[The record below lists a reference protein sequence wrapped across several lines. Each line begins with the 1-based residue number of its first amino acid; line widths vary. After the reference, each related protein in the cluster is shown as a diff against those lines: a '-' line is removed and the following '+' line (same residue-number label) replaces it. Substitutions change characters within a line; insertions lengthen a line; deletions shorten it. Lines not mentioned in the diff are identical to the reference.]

1 MQMVKPLLTIL
12 LVISMGSS
20 ALADGYSVD
29 KEMNVAVINDIDIGY
44 LVAGEF
50 DAPAVI
56 LIMGLT
62 ASHRLWPE
70 DFVNQL
76 TAFGYRVVLFDNRD
90 TGASQRMDHLG
101 EPTLWWEMIKNAIG
115 FGIDAPYSLGDM
127 AKDTIGVMD
136 ELGIKQA
143 HIVGASMGGMI
154 AQTVAARYP
163 ERTLTLTS
171 IMSTTGAPDLP
182 EPQGDA
188 GSNLQDLG
196 GAEGDVAKQLN
207 DLGMYPKSMPRQL
220 LAIVAA
226 GDRTLEVASIKSPTL
241 VVHGKDDPLL
251 PVAHGQRT
259 HETISGSSYVVFEGM
274 AHDLPEA
281 VVGKL
286 VLEMVNF
293 FGPS

>member
-1 MQMVKPLLTIL
+1 MVKPLLTLL
-12 LVISMGSS
+12 LVISMVSS
-20 ALADGYSVD
+20 AFADGYSVD
-29 KEMNVAVINDIDIGY
+29 KELNVAVINDIDIGY
-44 LVAGEF
+44 IVAGEV
-50 DAPAVI
+50 DAPPVV

-70 DFVNQL
+70 NFVDQL
-76 TAFGYRVVLFDNRD
+76 TASGYRVVLFDNRD

-101 EPTLWWEMIKNAIG
+101 EPTLWWEMIKSAIG
-115 FGIDAPYSLGDM
+115 FDVSAPYSLGDM
-127 AKDTIGVMD
+127 AQDTIGVMD
-136 ELGIKQA
+136 ELGIKKA

-154 AQTVAARYP
+154 AQTVAARFP

-182 EPQGDA
+182 EPEGDA

-196 GAEGDVAKQLN
+196 GAEGDRAQQLN
-207 DLGMYPKSMPRQL
+207 DLGIYPTAMPRQL

-259 HETISGSSYVVFEGM
+259 HETISGSSYVVYDGM
-274 AHDLPEA
+274 AHNLPDT
-281 VVGKL
+281 VVGQL
-286 VLEMVNF
+286 VQEMVGLF
-293 FGPS
+293 ERS